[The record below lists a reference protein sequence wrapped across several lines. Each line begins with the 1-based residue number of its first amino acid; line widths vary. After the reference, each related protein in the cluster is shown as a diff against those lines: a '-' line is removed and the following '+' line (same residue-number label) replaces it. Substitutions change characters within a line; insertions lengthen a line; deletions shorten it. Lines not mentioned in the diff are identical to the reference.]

1 MIIPLAAS
9 VALATA
15 PTASAATPTTAT
27 FTHSAVS
34 AGGHHSRGHHYR
46 GHGHRGY
53 YDREF
58 YWNRNGYYPFAGPT
72 FGGYGPVYNSFG
84 LCKEYSGAYS
94 YPYFLV
100 PC

>member
-1 MIIPLAAS
+1 MILPLAAS

-15 PTASAATPTTAT
+15 PTASAATPTTAA
-27 FTHSAVS
+27 FTHSGVTAH
-34 AGGHHSRGHHYR
+34 GHGYR
-46 GHGHRGY
+46 GRGFHGY

-72 FGGYGPVYNSFG
+72 FGGYGPIYSSFG
-84 LCKEYSGAYS
+84 LCKEYTGFYN